1 MSAYIPLGQ
10 MTYRENDPSLNVDKK
25 DFQLVLSPIPFFD
38 EFQEKLE
45 ELKLEKFAKLTEN
58 VMSS

>member
-1 MSAYIPLGQ
+1 MNKS
-10 MTYRENDPSLNVDKK
+10 SLIKFFFLPYFQ